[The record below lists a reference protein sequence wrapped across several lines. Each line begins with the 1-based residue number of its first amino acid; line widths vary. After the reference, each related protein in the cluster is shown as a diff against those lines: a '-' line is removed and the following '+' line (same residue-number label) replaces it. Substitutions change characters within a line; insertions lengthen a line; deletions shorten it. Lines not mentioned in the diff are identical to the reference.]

1 MALSY
6 KRKQELVGYAFI
18 GPQIIGFLMFA
29 VLPLCF
35 SLYLCFSTWDFYN
48 PITFTGLKN
57 IRYVFRQDIFWQSI
71 VNTLVFVVMTVP
83 ITLVLSLGLAL
94 LCNRKIKGLTFYKSA
109 FYLPMVTSSVAI
121 AMVFFWIFARDYGLL
136 VYVFDA
142 LGMQSPLWLY
152 DPFWAK
158 VTITIM
164 AVWLKMGYYF
174 LVLLAGLKNISPT
187 YYEAAEIDGASG
199 WKKLWNITIP
209 MLSPVIFFVFVT
221 LTIAIFNMFNE
232 PYILTEGGPM
242 FATYTLNMFIY
253 DYSFKYLRVGE
264 AAFASW
270 ILFLMMGS
278 ITALQFKFTGSVV
291 NYDT

>member
-83 ITLVLSLGLAL
+83 VTLVLSLGLAL

-142 LGMQSPLWLY
+142 LGKQSPLWLY

>member
-83 ITLVLSLGLAL
+83 VTLVLSLGLAL